1 MFEKNEPKYKYKKPS
16 SPDEYIEAIY
26 EELSEME
33 VKTRNKKTI
42 KHYVYEI
49 LERQRESDFD
59 KKRKSEQNDYNISW
73 SLGFLAV
80 IALILI
86 FNGSKESSEFN
97 WLQQNGFTLKV
108 WGLALAILYI
118 GVSIEKFSI
127 FKHIWQF
134 SFTKFIAS
142 IAISGLI
149 VFSTGKAAGEINSVF
164 GVDASAFPFTLTFTS
179 GLVFFH
185 YIIPFF
191 VLVGIIATMFAF
203 NALGWIRSK
212 FSENNNYE
220 LPPIHSFFFPTLATI
235 VLVTLWG
242 WSKNDLSEEMLPS
255 EIYKLAHM
263 LDFNSKNECA
273 NLKQGVPFVY
283 LGPNQTTILADTKST
298 YTENLKSFFEEK
310 IDVPIKF
317 YRLSCELVEPKSN

>member
-1 MFEKNEPKYKYKKPS
+1 MFETSEPKYKYKKPS
-16 SPDEYIEAIY
+16 KPDEYIEAIY
-26 EELSEME
+26 EELSE
-33 VKTRNKKTI
+33 VDDSYFNKNTI

-49 LERQRESDFD
+49 LKRQRESDLD
-59 KKRKSEQNDYNISW
+59 KKRESEQNNYNISW
-73 SLGFLAV
+73 SLGFLAF
-80 IALILI
+80 IAFVLI
-86 FNGSKESSEFN
+86 FNGSKENSEFS
-97 WLQQNGFTLKV
+97 WIIQNGFTLKV

-127 FKHIWQF
+127 FKHLWQF

-149 VFSTGKAAGEINSVF
+149 VFSTGKAAGSINSVF

-179 GLVFFH
+179 GLMFFH

-191 VLVGIIATMFAF
+191 VLVGIIATIFAF
-203 NALGWIRSK
+203 NAIGWIRSK
-212 FSENNNYE
+212 FSEKNNYE
-220 LPPIHSFFFPTLATI
+220 LPPIHSFVFPALATI
-235 VLVTLWG
+235 VLFTLWS

-273 NLKQGVPFVY
+273 NLKQGVPVVY
-283 LGPNQTTILADTKST
+283 LGPTQATVLADTKST
-298 YTENLKSFFEEK
+298 YTEDLKSFFEEK
-310 IDVPIKF
+310 IDVPTKF
-317 YRLSCELVEPKSN
+317 YRLSCDMVDPKSN